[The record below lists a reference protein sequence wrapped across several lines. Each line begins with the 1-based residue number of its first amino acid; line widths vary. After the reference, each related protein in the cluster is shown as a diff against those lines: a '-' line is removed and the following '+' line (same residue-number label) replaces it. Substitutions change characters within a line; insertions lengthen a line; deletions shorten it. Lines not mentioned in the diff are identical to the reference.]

1 LPIVVSLVS
10 ERSTVE
16 SPDLLP
22 FETIWRAKA
31 QRPPALN
38 TLIFVGEGDAVL
50 GATRAGQNG
59 WEGISQN
66 KKHFPDG
73 ARTHDQE
80 EEEVIP
86 ARAA

>member
-1 LPIVVSLVS
+1 L
-10 ERSTVE
+10 
-16 SPDLLP
+16 
-22 FETIWRAKA
+22 K
-31 QRPPALN
+31 

-59 WEGISQN
+59 WEGSISQR
-66 KKHFPDG
+66 KEHFPDG

-86 ARAA
+86 SRAA